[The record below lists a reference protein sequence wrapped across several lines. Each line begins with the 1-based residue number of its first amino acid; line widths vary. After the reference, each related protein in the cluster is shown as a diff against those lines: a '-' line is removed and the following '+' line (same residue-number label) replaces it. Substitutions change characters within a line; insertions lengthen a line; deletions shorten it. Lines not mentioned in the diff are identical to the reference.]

1 MQIKVNFKD
10 SVAILTLKGDMMG
23 EPETS
28 ELRDQIY
35 DLLGDGFLQIVID
48 VGKVKWMNSSGLGA
62 LISALTSVKNKG
74 GDLRIAKLTEKV
86 QNLFLI
92 TQLVKVFKTYDS
104 IDRAIASF
112 KVDKIK
118 GPTSQS
124 EKKK

>member
-118 GPTSQS
+118 GPRSQS